1 MQTSFRSMVA
11 AAAVLAVAGV
21 AQAHQSVYLAFLSG
35 PNEAPPNSS
44 PATGNVTV
52 TVDMDLVTMRVQASF
67 SGLLGNTTVCHIHGL
82 TALPGVGTA
91 GVMTQTP
98 TFPGFPVGV
107 TSGTYDATFDLTL
120 ASSYNPAFITASGG
134 TVSGAMNRLIQSL
147 DEGRAYFNLHTSQ
160 FPGGEIRGFLV
171 PTPGAAAVLGMA
183 GLVAMR
189 RRRA

>member
-1 MQTSFRSMVA
+1 MQNSFRSMVA

>member
-21 AQAHQSVYLAFLSG
+21 AQAHVEVFTAFLSG
-35 PNEAPPNSS
+35 ANEAPVNTS
-44 PATGNVTV
+44 PASGFTTV
-52 TVDMDLVTMRVQASF
+52 TLDLDLATLRVQVDF
-67 SGLLGNTTVCHIHGL
+67 TGLLGNVSACHIHGL

-91 GVMTQTP
+91 GVMTPTP
-98 TFPGFPVGV
+98 TFPGFPSGV
-107 TSGTYDATFDLTL
+107 RAGSYDATLDLTL
-120 ASSYNPAFITASGG
+120 ASSYNAAFITASGG
-134 TVSGAMNRLIQSL
+134 TVSGAFNRLVQSL
-147 DEGRAYFNLHTSQ
+147 EEGRAYLNVHSQ
-160 FPGGEIRGFLV
+160 AFPGGEIRGFLV